1 MERLM
6 SSTRNSPRRANQEK
20 ENVPVGPA
28 KYSPNY
34 KYFQKKTRNSF
45 MDRKAKL
52 RDSYGD
58 AVDLVKKP
66 E

>member
-1 MERLM
+1 MERPV
-6 SSTRNSPRRANQEK
+6 SSSRDASRLNSGRES
-20 ENVPVGPA
+20 EPVGPS

-34 KYFQKKTRNSF
+34 KYFQKKTRNAF

-58 AVDLVKKP
+58 VNEVVSR
-66 E
+66 